1 MLENTLHFET
11 AKSEQISAYARRM
24 SDELGDIGYY
34 ALPDIGKHESLERI
48 KNKYKTKQNVVLIG
62 VGGSSLGA
70 KAISNMLG
78 LEIIFIDNLDE
89 SVIKGAL
96 AKISLENSV
105 FIISSKSGT
114 TIETI
119 SIYKVLLAHFKPKDF
134 SSFIFITDEG
144 SPLENYAK
152 SVGGKLFFIPKNVGG
167 RFSVLSNCGL
177 VPLAFAGADI
187 KAILE
192 GAKAMKERFLGQ
204 NDPLILQKAHHY
216 ATHPNAKINVLFSYD
231 SRLKAFNEWYIQ
243 LWAESLG
250 KRRGYKRMGL
260 TPVGLVGSADQH
272 SFLQLIMDGPKDKS
286 VTFLKVA
293 AKNEITVP
301 DINLEFLN
309 SCDFTNNLSVS
320 FIQNSQSTA
329 TLQALKSENISVDE
343 ITLSRLDEWHAGA
356 LIYYYELLTS
366 ACGVMLG
373 VNTYDQPGVELG
385 KMLLKKMLST
395 K

>member
-1 MLENTLHFET
+1 MLENTLHFEI

-34 ALPDIGKHESLERI
+34 GLPDIGEHESLERI

-144 SPLENYAK
+144 SPLEN
-152 SVGGKLFFIPKNVGG
+152 
-167 RFSVLSNCGL
+167 
-177 VPLAFAGADI
+177 
-187 KAILE
+187 
-192 GAKAMKERFLGQ
+192 
-204 NDPLILQKAHHY
+204 
-216 ATHPNAKINVLFSYD
+216 
-231 SRLKAFNEWYIQ
+231 
-243 LWAESLG
+243 
-250 KRRGYKRMGL
+250 
-260 TPVGLVGSADQH
+260 
-272 SFLQLIMDGPKDKS
+272 
-286 VTFLKVA
+286 
-293 AKNEITVP
+293 
-301 DINLEFLN
+301 
-309 SCDFTNNLSVS
+309 
-320 FIQNSQSTA
+320 
-329 TLQALKSENISVDE
+329 
-343 ITLSRLDEWHAGA
+343 
-356 LIYYYELLTS
+356 
-366 ACGVMLG
+366 
-373 VNTYDQPGVELG
+373 
-385 KMLLKKMLST
+385 
-395 K
+395 